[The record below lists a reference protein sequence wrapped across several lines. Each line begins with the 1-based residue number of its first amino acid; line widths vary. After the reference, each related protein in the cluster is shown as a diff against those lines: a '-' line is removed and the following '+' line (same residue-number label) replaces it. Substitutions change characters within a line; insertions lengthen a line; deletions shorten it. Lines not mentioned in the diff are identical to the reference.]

1 MMLQEKLKLLT
12 EDLKLAKE
20 ANDLSV
26 SNIAKIVG
34 EATGKIVEELKFD
47 HDMTNEVVKDV
58 VDTTASTLEELGDLT
73 AQNIK
78 ASSDG
83 AMDAVQKVLKDEMGD
98 RFQKLED
105 LHVRLKDDVKED
117 TLEIFNEFKAFGDLA
132 LDVLKNAADGAIKGA
147 QEALDKKENS

>member
-1 MMLQEKLKLLT
+1 MLQEKLKLLT

-20 ANDLSV
+20 ANDLTV
-26 SNIAKIVG
+26 SNITKIVG
-34 EATGKIVEELKFD
+34 DATGKIVEELKFD

-78 ASSDG
+78 AGSDG
-83 AMDAVQKVLKDEMGD
+83 AMGAVQKVLKDEMGD

-117 TLEIFNEFKAFGDLA
+117 TLEIFNEFKDFGDLA

>member
-1 MMLQEKLKLLT
+1 MLQEKLKLLT

-20 ANDLSV
+20 ANDLTV

-34 EATGKIVEELKFD
+34 ETTGKIVEDLKFD

-117 TLEIFNEFKAFGDLA
+117 TLEIFNEFKDFGDLA

>member
-1 MMLQEKLKLLT
+1 MLQEKLKLLA

-20 ANDLSV
+20 ANDLTV
-26 SNIAKIVG
+26 SNITKIVG

-47 HDMTNEVVKDV
+47 HDITNEVVKDV

-83 AMDAVQKVLKDEMGD
+83 AMEAVQKVLKDELGN

-105 LHVRLKDDVKED
+105 LHVRLKDDIKED
-117 TLEIFNEFKAFGDLA
+117 TLDIFNEFKSFGDLA

>member
-1 MMLQEKLKLLT
+1 MLQEKLKLLA

-20 ANDLSV
+20 ANDLTV
-26 SNIAKIVG
+26 SNITKIVG

-47 HDMTNEVVKDV
+47 HDITNEVVKDV

-83 AMDAVQKVLKDEMGD
+83 AMDAVQKVLKDEMGN

-117 TLEIFNEFKAFGDLA
+117 TLEIFNEFKDFGDLA

>member
-1 MMLQEKLKLLT
+1 MLQEKLKLLA

-20 ANDLSV
+20 ANDLTV
-26 SNIAKIVG
+26 SNITKIVG

-47 HDMTNEVVKDV
+47 HDITNEVVKDV

-83 AMDAVQKVLKDEMGD
+83 AMEAVQKVLKDELGS

-105 LHVRLKDDVKED
+105 LHVRLKDDIKED
-117 TLEIFNEFKAFGDLA
+117 TLDIFNEFKSFGDLA